1 MGERFTV
8 NSAGRLLLVFFA
20 ATLAVGVA
28 GAEPPAADA
37 RVQLALADPLQ
48 WVDSDRSIDGL
59 RFSIL
64 RGVNRDVTGLD
75 LSCVTTYTLG
85 SFRGLQIAAANEVDG
100 EGAGVQ
106 IGLFA
111 NYVENRFGGLQL
123 SGLAS
128 RAGRGSGAQISA
140 IISDAKVWKGFQIA
154 LVNRAGEM
162 DGLQIGLLNFNG
174 RGFLPVFPLFNFG
187 S

>member
-1 MGERFTV
+1 V
-8 NSAGRLLLVFFA
+8 SSAGGKLLVFFA
-20 ATLAVGVA
+20 VAFAVALAVGGA
-28 GAEPPAADA
+28 RAEPPATDA

-48 WVDSDRSIDGL
+48 WADSERSIAWL

-75 LSCVTTYTLG
+75 LSCVATYTLG
-85 SFRGLQIAAANEVDG
+85 SLRGLQIAAANEVDG
-100 EGAGVQ
+100 EGTGFQ

-111 NYVENRFGGLQL
+111 NYVEDRFDGLQL

-128 RAGRGSGAQISA
+128 HAGRGSGAQISA
-140 IISDAKVWKGFQIA
+140 LLSDAKVWKGIQIA
-154 LVNRAGEM
+154 LVNRAGEL
-162 DGLQIGLLNFNG
+162 DGLQIGLLNFNE

>member
-1 MGERFTV
+1 VSSVSG
-8 NSAGRLLLVFFA
+8 LLLVFFA
-20 ATLAVGVA
+20 AALAVGVA
-28 GAEPPAADA
+28 SAEPPATDA

-48 WVDSDRSIDGL
+48 WADSERSIDGL

-64 RGVNRDVTGLD
+64 RGVNRDVTGFD
-75 LSCVTTYTLG
+75 LSCVATYTQG
-85 SFRGLQIAAANEVDG
+85 SLRGLQIAAANEVDG
-100 EGAGVQ
+100 EGKGVQ

-111 NYVENRFGGLQL
+111 NYVEGRFGGLQL

-128 RAGRGSGAQISA
+128 HAGHGSGAQISA
-140 IISDAKVWKGFQIA
+140 LLSDAKVWKGFQIA

-162 DGLQIGLLNFNG
+162 DGLQIGLLNFNK